1 MKKKHVFIPLLA
13 VSIATGTYSQELSGW
28 GYNGN
33 EQLNSNIGSYVLSPA
48 KINNDN
54 WADVSCGYAYAEGI
68 KQDGTLWGWGYNGDG
83 KLGVGYT
90 SITEPI
96 SSNIPIQ
103 VGTDKDWKTVSC
115 GTTHTMALKNNGT
128 LWGWGSANTYGQI
141 GDGASV
147 PRYSPV
153 QIGTRS
159 DYKQVI
165 TTMKATFA
173 LMNDGT
179 IWSWGMGFYGELGN
193 GSSSNVPLQI
203 GTDNNWSMIQASD
216 YHTLALKKDG
226 TLWGWGDN
234 EKGNLGDGTK
244 TNKSGPAQIGTENN
258 WVRVACVG
266 LSSYGIKK
274 DGTLWAWGDNQYG
287 QLGIGSTIDKTQ
299 PTQIG
304 TETNWYKI
312 FSGNYVV
319 LALKKDGTLWA
330 WGNNKYGMVGNG
342 TKTDQNTPVQILS
355 ANTYTRV
362 VAGNTT
368 CMVVTGTDPDSTP
381 TTGLSNI
388 DEEKTEL
395 IFSNNGFT
403 VKNTI
408 KNTLVRVLNVEGK
421 ILFERKIETDEFI
434 STENLNSGIYIIN
447 IKNSRG
453 TMSTKFCKN
462 K

>member
-1 MKKKHVFIPLLA
+1 MKIRSLFILLFA
-13 VSIATGTYSQELSGW
+13 VGITISSYAQELSGW
-28 GYNGN
+28 GYNSN
-33 EQLNSNIGSYVLSPA
+33 EQLNSNIGTYVLSPA
-48 KINNDN
+48 KINNDS
-54 WADVSCGYAYAEGI
+54 WRDVSCGYAYAEGI

-83 KLGVGYT
+83 KLGVGYS

-115 GTTHTMALKNNGT
+115 GTTHTMAIKTNGT
-128 LWGWGSANTYGQI
+128 LWGWGSGNTYGQI
-141 GDGASV
+141 GDGTTYI
-147 PRYSPV
+147 PRLSPV
-153 QIGTRS
+153 QIGTRN

-179 IWSWGMGFYGELGN
+179 IWSWGLGFYGELGN
-193 GSSSNVPLQI
+193 GSSSNIPLQI
-203 GTDNNWSMIQASD
+203 GTANNWAMIQASD
-216 YHTLALKKDG
+216 YHTLAIKTDG

-244 TNKSGPAQIGTENN
+244 TNKSEPIQIGTDNN
-258 WVRVACVG
+258 WARVACVG

-287 QLGIGSTIDKTQ
+287 QLGNGSTTDITQ

-342 TKTDQNTPVQILS
+342 TKTDQNTPIQILS
-355 ANTYTRV
+355 TNTYARIQ
-362 VAGNTT
+362 ASNTT
-368 CMVVTGTDPDSTP
+368 CMILTGIDPESP
-381 TTGLSNI
+381 TTVLSNM
-388 DEEKTEL
+388 DEEKTEPVL
-395 IFSNNGFT
+395 SSNGFT
-403 VKNTI
+403 VKNAI
-408 KNTLVRVLNVEGK
+408 KNTLVRIFNIEGK
-421 ILFERKIETDEFI
+421 LLFERKIENDEFI
-434 STENLNSGIYIIN
+434 NTDNLNSGIYIIN
-447 IKNSRG
+447 IENSRG
-453 TMSTKFCKN
+453 SISTKFWK